1 MYENSKHANWLLVT
15 LVVTLLL
22 SSLTLGYLLSRSSVF
37 ANPSLLTQ
45 ASLAEQ
51 TLETA
56 HSAKLSPTTIA
67 IQVPQVKAESQPNKV
82 ELPKLN
88 TTSLSTQAPV
98 PEVSN
103 RLPLSLLDSQD
114 YLEQAAVIPN
124 AVVPLASLAANQP
137 TTIPKTTA
145 PAALTLQGLAGTPT
159 HSKLTKK
166 SAWLYAG
173 QYQNGKW
180 SLLGLDLDLTT
191 LPQAHQIYKLTWGAK
206 VRSAPPGQRMS
217 TGSANLAESI
227 GYLAEGSSIQ
237 VLSVKQSG
245 KNGHIWLEIV
255 YGE

>member
-15 LVVTLLL
+15 LLVTLLL

-45 ASLAEQ
+45 ASLAESSLV
-51 TLETA
+51 TGD
-56 HSAKLSPTTIA
+56 SAKPPPTTST
-67 IQVPQVKAESQPNKV
+67 IQVPQVKTEPQPTQVGLEPKTAS
-82 ELPKLN
+82 LPTPN
-88 TTSLSTQAPV
+88 PTT
-98 PEVSN
+98 EVSN

-114 YLEQAAVIPN
+114 YLEQAAIVPN
-124 AVVPLASLAANQP
+124 TVVPLASLAANQS

-145 PAALTLQGLAGTPT
+145 PAALTLQGLADTPI
-159 HSKLTKK
+159 HSKITKK

-191 LPQAHQIYKLTWGAK
+191 LPQAHQTYKLTWGAK

-217 TGSANLAESI
+217 TGSANLADSI